1 MAKQETEYNT
11 FVEEGIRYMQCSNC
25 GSYVENISE
34 KLKSVLC
41 YRCTLVKALNLWN
54 PFIKKST
61 NRKPKGWHWM
71 SEFVDKDGNVFH
83 KGKEMPKLKGTL
95 PPTEIKKTVRKKKKK
110 KKESFEKKINTMAKE
125 YKQKQKLKKEQ
136 QLGINK

>member
-1 MAKQETEYNT
+1 MAKKEQEYNS

-54 PFIKKST
+54 PFLKKST

-71 SEFVDKDGNVFH
+71 KEFVDKDGNVFH

-95 PPTEIKKTVRKKKKK
+95 SPTKIKKAVQRKKK
-110 KKESFEKKINTMAKE
+110 KKESFEKKINMMAKE

-136 QLGINK
+136 QIGINK

>member
-1 MAKQETEYNT
+1 MAKKEQEYNS

-54 PFIKKST
+54 PFVKKST

-71 SEFVDKDGNVFH
+71 KEFVDKDGNVFH

-95 PPTEIKKTVRKKKKK
+95 SPTKIKKAVQRKKK
-110 KKESFEKKINTMAKE
+110 KKESFEKKINMMAKE

-136 QLGINK
+136 QIGINK